1 MKTPT
6 IKPPLQRS
14 TEPDHFKEGWDFE
27 QYVIQL
33 FNQDNFQVHKWR
45 KSERLEDKI
54 LLQDCANPDLELIFS
69 RKQKY
74 HFAVECKWRK
84 KFIKGKIN
92 WASYNQINT
101 YRNFENQNRIPVF
114 IVIGIGG
121 EPSSP
126 ERLFVTPLCNIELHS
141 EVYEVE
147 LIPYKRKPTSKFFYD
162 TVQLKLF

>member
-6 IKPPLQRS
+6 TVQHLQRPAA
-14 TEPDHFKEGWDFE
+14 PDHFEKGWHFE

-33 FNQDNFQVHKWR
+33 FNKDNFHVHEWR
-45 KSERLEDKI
+45 KSEKLVDKV
-54 LLQDCANPDLELIFS
+54 LLQDCANPDLEFIFS

-84 KFIKGKIN
+84 EFVKGKIN
-92 WASYNQINT
+92 WATYKQIDT
-101 YRNFENQNRIPVF
+101 YRNFENRNRIPVF

-141 EVYEVE
+141 EVYETE
-147 LIPYKRKPTSKFFYD
+147 LIPYKRKPTSKFFFD